1 MKYLLTED
9 RNVYTI
15 GDIYAKN
22 KSDNKMMLS
31 PYPADFWK
39 GYRDNSNYFDRRFKV
54 LYKSWF
60 PYDQE
65 TEEGLESVADDF
77 RFDVYAH
84 LMANDKRYSEL
95 FRINSIQD
103 NTAYSLTNN
112 VDVTET
118 YNETNSKDITFD
130 KGSQTD
136 TEDLEHTKGAETDTE
151 DLEFT
156 KGAETDTE
164 DLSKTFGA
172 HGIDTENSTSAFNET
187 GYSPVDKTEV
197 DDGEHT
203 DTEDNS
209 RTYGQR
215 IDSEDNSRTYGQR
228 IDSEDNSRTYGAR
241 QDKSD
246 EDGTKDYTLHRV
258 GNIGTQTVDDMLL
271 KHWDNWNLFDF
282 YKLIFEEIARDLLR
296 GC

>member
-1 MKYLLTED
+1 MQYLITED

-15 GDIYAKN
+15 ADIYNQN
-22 KSDNKMMLS
+22 KTDDKMMLS

-39 GYRDNSNYFDRRFKV
+39 PYRDNHNYFDRRFKV
-54 LYKSWF
+54 LYKSFF

-65 TEEGLESVADDF
+65 ETEGRESVADDF

-95 FRINSIQD
+95 FRINTIAD
-103 NTAYSLTNN
+103 NDAYSLTNN
-112 VDVTET
+112 VDYTET
-118 YNETNSKDITFD
+118 YEEESGRDIEFN

-151 DLEFT
+151 DLEYT
-156 KGAETDTE
+156 KGSETDTE
-164 DLSKTFGA
+164 DLSTTYGA
-172 HGIDTENSTSAFNET
+172 HDNTTTNTISAYNES
-187 GYSPVDKTEV
+187 GYSPKDKSATEL
-197 DDGEHT
+197 GSHE
-203 DTEDNS
+203 DTGDNS
-209 RTYGQR
+209 RTFGQR
-215 IDSEDNSRTYGQR
+215 VDSEDNSRTYGQR

-241 QDKSD
+241 QDTTGETGSKSS
-246 EDGTKDYTLHRV
+246 TMHKV
-258 GNIGTQTVDDMLL
+258 GNMGVQTVDDMLL

>member
-1 MKYLLTED
+1 MQYLITED

-15 GDIYAKN
+15 GDIYNQN
-22 KSDNKMMLS
+22 KTDDKMMLS

-39 GYRDNSNYFDRRFKV
+39 PYRDNHNYFDRRFKV
-54 LYKSWF
+54 LYKSFF

-65 TEEGLESVADDF
+65 ETEGRESVADDF

-95 FRINSIQD
+95 FRINTIAD
-103 NTAYSLTNN
+103 NDAYSLTNN
-112 VDVTET
+112 VDYTET
-118 YNETNSKDITFD
+118 YEEESGRDIEFN

-164 DLSKTFGA
+164 DLSTTYGA
-172 HGIDTENSTSAFNET
+172 HDTTATNTISAYNES
-187 GYSPVDKTEV
+187 GYSPKDKDVTES
-197 DDGEHT
+197 GTHE
-203 DTEDNS
+203 DT
-209 RTYGQR
+209 G
-215 IDSEDNSRTYGQR
+215 DNSRTYGQR

-241 QDKSD
+241 QDTTGETGSKSS
-246 EDGTKDYTLHRV
+246 TMRKV
-258 GNIGTQTVDDMLL
+258 GNMGVQTVDDMLL